1 MFLDI
6 HELAVRR
13 IPIRKSYAPGSLD
26 FHSTEFKQ
34 VEPLSVR
41 ATAELT
47 EGQIHIFGNLHTR
60 IELNCARC
68 LESVPEEVSRDFDL
82 MYRPLSWA
90 PRGEEVHLK
99 VEETEIAFFQGD
111 GLFLADILSEQ
122 ILLAVPMKVICRSD
136 CRGLCPHCGANLNY
150 EQCSCEARSAD
161 PRLASLERF
170 KLEWFKKH

>member
-6 HELAVRR
+6 HELAIHR
-13 IPIRKSYAPGSLD
+13 IPVRKTYAPGSLD

-34 VEPLSVR
+34 VEALTVR
-41 ATAELT
+41 AMAELV
-47 EGQIHIFGNLHTR
+47 EGQIHIFGTLHTR

-68 LESVPEEVSRDFDL
+68 LEPVTEEVSRDFDL
-82 MYRPLSWA
+82 IYRPASCA
-90 PRGEEVHLK
+90 PRQEDVHLSL
-99 VEETEIAFFQGD
+99 EETEIAFFEGD

-122 ILLAVPMKVICRSD
+122 IHLAVPMKAICRSD

-150 EQCSCEARSAD
+150 EQCSCETRTVD

>member
-6 HELAVRR
+6 HELALHRL
-13 IPIRKSYAPGSLD
+13 PIHKSYSPGSLD

-34 VEPLSVR
+34 MEPLTVR
-41 ATAELT
+41 ATAELLD
-47 EGQIHIFGNLHTR
+47 GQIHVFGTLHTR
-60 IELNCARC
+60 LEICCARC
-68 LESVPEEVSRDFDL
+68 LEPVNEEVSRDFDL
-82 MYRPLSWA
+82 IYRSLAGEPRNEDVQLS
-90 PRGEEVHLK
+90 LD
-99 VEETEIAFFQGD
+99 ETEIAFFDGD

-122 ILLAVPMKVICRSD
+122 VNLAVPMKAICRSD

-150 EQCSCEARSAD
+150 EQCSCEARAVD

>member
-6 HELAVRR
+6 HELALHR
-13 IPIRKSYAPGSLD
+13 IPIRKSYLPGGLD

-34 VEPLSVR
+34 VEPLVVR
-41 ATAELT
+41 ATAELV

-82 MYRPLSWA
+82 LYRPMVWA
-90 PRGEEVHLK
+90 PRDEAVRLSVDES
-99 VEETEIAFFQGD
+99 EIAFFEGD
-111 GLFLADILSEQ
+111 GLFLADIISEQ
-122 ILLAVPMKVICRSD
+122 INLAVPMKVICRSD
-136 CRGLCPHCGANLNY
+136 CRGLCAHCGANLNY
-150 EQCSCEARSAD
+150 EQCSCEARIAD